1 MNIYWKQS
9 LRGVPW
15 NQLKSVNI
23 ETLYL
28 MIALKEPAQIDYK
41 KAWSIMEQ
49 AYHNILLTYLLKE
62 TSD

>member
-1 MNIYWKQS
+1 
-9 LRGVPW
+9 
-15 NQLKSVNI
+15 
-23 ETLYL
+23 
-28 MIALKEPAQIDYK
+28 MIALKEPAQINYK